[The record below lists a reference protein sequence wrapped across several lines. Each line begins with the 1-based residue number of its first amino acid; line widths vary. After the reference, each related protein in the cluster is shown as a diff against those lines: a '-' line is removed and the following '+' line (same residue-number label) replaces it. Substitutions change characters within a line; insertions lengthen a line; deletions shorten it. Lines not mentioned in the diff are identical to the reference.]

1 MSGLCPFFTI
11 RPPGPPGRA
20 FASKYVWDSHAIF
33 PQKELSDAP
42 HQEGKKLEDAA
53 VEKAAS

>member
-1 MSGLCPFFTI
+1 MSRSCPSVTVK
-11 RPPGPPGRA
+11 PPGPPGRA

-33 PQKELSDAP
+33 PQKELRDAP
-42 HQEGKKLEDAA
+42 QQEGKKLEDAA